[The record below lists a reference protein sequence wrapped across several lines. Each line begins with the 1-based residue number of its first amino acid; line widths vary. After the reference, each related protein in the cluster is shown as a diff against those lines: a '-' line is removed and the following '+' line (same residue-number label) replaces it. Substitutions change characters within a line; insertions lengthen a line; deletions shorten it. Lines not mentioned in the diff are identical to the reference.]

1 MSIFE
6 DPLHHYQ
13 LFEGIKLQDDCSF
26 HLDIG
31 HTRHHLWI
39 LQYFGQLEIKSVHIK
54 YQVCSGFR
62 QRKSTVRPVRKLR
75 NRFKNTFELCTYLRS
90 KFYDILR
97 FRIEFTNGWKI
108 EDWPAFITWRF
119 TTNNLPERDALIA
132 QLFQIAAIPA
142 QNLKALE
149 TGKTY
154 MIYAGN
160 QGQYLKACVFD
171 DFDEYANFEV
181 PF

>member
-1 MSIFE
+1 MSILE
-6 DPLHHYQ
+6 DSLHHYQ
-13 LFEGIKLQDDCSF
+13 LFDSIQLQDDCSF

-39 LQYFGQLEIKSVHIK
+39 LQYFGHLEIESVHIK
-54 YQVCSGFR
+54 YKVSKSIR
-62 QRKSTVRPVRKLR
+62 QRKNTVHPIRNLR
-75 NRFKNTFELCTYLRS
+75 DRFNNTFELCTYLHS

-108 EDWPAFITWRF
+108 EDWPAFIAWRF

-142 QNLKALE
+142 QNLKVLE

-154 MIYAGN
+154 MIKAGN
-160 QGQYLKACVFD
+160 QGQYIEEYVFK
-171 DFDEYANFEV
+171 DFEDYDIEA